1 MIQRI
6 NGRTLGQIKLKGIV
20 AYIKD
25 RGLVFLGDKAM
36 QIAQTLLPNSP
47 LLRLENWQID
57 YLAAQIILTVVST
70 QGLACCPLCHQVSDR
85 IHSHYQRTLADLP
98 WGEYHVLWELQ
109 VRKFFCHNPD
119 CQRQIFT
126 ERLPDV
132 VAPWARKTNRMAQR
146 QTSIGLALGGI
157 GGARLS
163 QKLGYTTSRHTL
175 LRLLV
180 NFPKE
185 RFKTPKVLGVDD
197 WAYRKGRNYGTIL
210 VNLETHRP
218 ITLLPDR
225 ESETLTK
232 WLKAHP
238 GVQVISRDR
247 SKAYEKGAR
256 LGAPQAI
263 QVADRFHLLKNL
275 GEALEQVFNDH
286 SPELKTVEKSLST
299 SPVICQ
305 QGSLAVRIPLPA
317 SPPET
322 RSRAQQR
329 RSRRLAIYE
338 QVIKLRR
345 EGWTAKAGAQ
355 ALLQAVRG

>member
-1 MIQRI
+1 ME
-6 NGRTLGQIKLKGIV
+6 
-20 AYIKD
+20 
-25 RGLVFLGDKAM
+25 
-36 QIAQTLLPNSP
+36 IAQTLLPNSP

-57 YLAAQIILTVVST
+57 YLATQIILTVVST
-70 QGLACCPLCHQVSDR
+70 QELACCPLCHQVSDR

-98 WGEYHVLWELQ
+98 WSEYQVLWQLQ
-109 VRKFFCHNPD
+109 VRKFFCDNPE
-119 CQRQIFT
+119 CTRHIFT

-157 GGARLS
+157 AGSRLS
-163 QKLGYTTSRHTL
+163 QTLGYTTNSHTL

-180 NFPKE
+180 SFPKE
-185 RFKTPKVLGVDD
+185 RVKTPIVLGVDD

-210 VNLETHRP
+210 VDLETHRP

-238 GVQVISRDR
+238 GVKVISRDR
-247 SKAYEKGAR
+247 SKAYKKGAS
-256 LGAPQAI
+256 LGAPKAI
-263 QVADRFHLLKNL
+263 QVADRFHLIQNL
-275 GEALEQVFNDH
+275 AEALEKVFNDH
-286 SPELKTVEKSLST
+286 SPEIKAVEKSLSI
-299 SPVICQ
+299 SPVVCQ
-305 QGSLAVRIPLPA
+305 QGLQAVRVPLPP

-322 RSRAQQR
+322 VSRAQQR

-338 QVIKLRR
+338 QVIKLRE
-345 EGWTAKAGAQ
+345 EGWLAKAI
-355 ALLQAVRG
+355 ALL